1 MLVAV
6 SILSANFGRLEEEII
21 SVQKAG
27 ADWIHLD
34 IMDGHFVRNITFG
47 PPVIEKLRPVTDLFF
62 DTHLMISKPENLLDN
77 FIKTEV
83 DSITVHYESTSM
95 LHEIINRI
103 KDAGIKVGISLN
115 PNTPVDVLKPY
126 LDKLDLILIMTVE
139 PGWGGQRLI
148 PETLKKVSF
157 LRNLRS
163 DNPDNLKYLIQVDG
177 GVNKSTISSVEK
189 SGVDVIVAGSFIF
202 KYNSYKQAIQIL
214 RNE

>member
-6 SILSANFGRLEEEII
+6 SILSANFARLEEEII

-34 IMDGHFVRNITFG
+34 IMDGNFVPNITFG
-47 PPVIEKLRPVTDLFF
+47 PPVIKKLRAVTDLFF
-62 DTHLMISKPENLLDN
+62 DTHLMISKPEKLLDN
-77 FIKTEV
+77 FIET
-83 DSITVHYESTSM
+83 DTNSITVHYESTSM
-95 LHEIINRI
+95 LPEIIERV
-103 KDAGIKVGISLN
+103 KFAGKKVGISLN

-126 LDKLDLILIMTVE
+126 LDQVDLILIMTVE
-139 PGWGGQRLI
+139 PGWGGQLLI

-157 LRNLRS
+157 LRDLRS
-163 DNPDNLKYLIQVDG
+163 DDPDKLKYLIQVDG

-202 KYNSYKQAIQIL
+202 KHNSYKQAIKIL